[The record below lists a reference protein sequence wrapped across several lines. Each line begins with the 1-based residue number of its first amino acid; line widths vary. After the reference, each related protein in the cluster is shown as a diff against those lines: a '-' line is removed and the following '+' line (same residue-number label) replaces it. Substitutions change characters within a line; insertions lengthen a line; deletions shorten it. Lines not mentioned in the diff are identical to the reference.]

1 LAQFDEHIQQANK
14 NLHFLEYINKCESE
28 FCDWH
33 VTGCF
38 YCAVHLVNA
47 HLSLHNMQYR
57 KHVDVK
63 DALNPKNQTSLS
75 SGTALPDN
83 EYLAYTK
90 LQSLSR
96 RSRYLVNEKDGNL
109 SSTTASL
116 TYEVH
121 LKKALRH
128 LHTLINFFTR
138 KYNLTKIELIQI
150 KCDGVNKGDLC
161 FTK

>member
-1 LAQFDEHIQQANK
+1 MAQFDEHIQQAK
-14 NLHFLEYINKCESE
+14 RNLQFLELINKSHPG
-28 FCDWH
+28 FCDWQ
-33 VTGCF
+33 VTVCF
-38 YCAVHLVNA
+38 YTALHFVNA
-47 HLSLHNMQYR
+47 HISNFGMQYR

-63 DALNPKNQTSLS
+63 DAINPRNRNSLNSGS
-75 SGTALPDN
+75 SLPDN

-121 LKKALRH
+121 FKRALMH
-128 LHTLINFFTR
+128 LNTVI
-138 KYNLTKIELIQI
+138 KYISNQYKIDAEKITI
-150 KCDGVNKGDLC
+150 SCDGIGAGDLC
-161 FTK
+161 FSK